1 LKVIQE
7 PDARLLLLRVHVSG
21 SKSADPY
28 SIHHPQELI
37 VQPLG
42 KMVECVVP
50 RVSPASARVVAAL
63 VGTRGFAG
71 RAHLFARSM
80 GFRNRD
86 QLRRALAADG
96 LPCLEDL
103 ASWIRLLGWVVD
115 AETLGMALSRGALH
129 SGKDPRSWYRTVHRL
144 TGRPWG
150 EVRALGSGWVLLQMS
165 EAWNETGMPA
175 VSSASPACEPCH
187 GDNGRATA

>member
-1 LKVIQE
+1 
-7 PDARLLLLRVHVSG
+7 
-21 SKSADPY
+21 
-28 SIHHPQELI
+28 
-37 VQPLG
+37 VQPLA
-42 KMVECVVP
+42 KMVECVIP
-50 RVSPASARVVAAL
+50 RVSPASVRVVESL
-63 VGTRGFAG
+63 VGTRGFVG
-71 RAHLFARSM
+71 RAHLFARTM

-86 QLRRALAADG
+86 QLRRVLAADG

-115 AETLGMALSRGALH
+115 AETLGVALSRGALH
-129 SGKDPRSWYRTVHRL
+129 SGKDPRSWYRTVQRL

-165 EAWNETGMPA
+165 EAWNETALRTANPSPPA
-175 VSSASPACEPCH
+175 GEPCH